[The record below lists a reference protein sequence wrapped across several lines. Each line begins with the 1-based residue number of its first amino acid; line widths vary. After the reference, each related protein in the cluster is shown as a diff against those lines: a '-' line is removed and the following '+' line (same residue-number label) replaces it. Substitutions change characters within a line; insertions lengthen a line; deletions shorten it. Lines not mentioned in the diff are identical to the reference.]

1 MKITN
6 LQSGAAAAFGLALL
20 VAAGPALA
28 AVSGGIDPV
37 SGLTR
42 FSTYA
47 LQAAGVIIPLI
58 CVGKGMHAVMDGR
71 HLGPYIYSA
80 IGGMVLAFGG
90 AYILT
95 HYGVT

>member
-1 MKITN
+1 MKITTQQTIAVA
-6 LQSGAAAAFGLALL
+6 LGLVLL
-20 VAAGPALA
+20 VVAGPAMA
-28 AVSGGIDPV
+28 VVSGGIDPV

-71 HLGPYIYSA
+71 HLGPYIYTA

-90 AYILT
+90 AFILSQ
-95 HYGVT
+95 YGVLS